1 MKKNELGLACQGKE
15 VLSDFFAGRCFS
27 ECLKRGPAAVFSL
40 DLGLELAEGFGKI
53 NVPRGTLSGWSGEW
67 GYGKRNFGIQSFS
80 PKLGLG
86 WDGLRKLQVSKGGFN
101 PKLGLLRGAT
111 EI

>member
-1 MKKNELGLACQGKE
+1 MFFRVPEVGL
-15 VLSDFFAGRCFS
+15 
-27 ECLKRGPAAVFSL
+27 AAVFSL

-86 WDGLRKLQVSKGGFN
+86 GTGFENCKFRKVVSI
-101 PKLGLLRGAT
+101 LS
-111 EI
+111 